1 MFFFAHFFG
10 ILTLKLKTYSTLKL
24 LKLNGLES
32 LKLNL
37 KKKKIKMNLIKSNQR
52 ILLGKKFM
60 ITIKVKK
67 STPLLLVMKKIK
79 EKIRKKCITRT

>member
-52 ILLGKKFM
+52 ILLEKKFM